1 MSTCEKQRRGVVSGR
16 QPCLRAERKPGNA
29 DADFFN
35 APGSPYR
42 GHRRYCKRRR
52 YKKWPGPL
60 LVKQL
65 ELTGICAELVRI
77 RFPCPNLDLVFP
89 IEARWINGVPKVQA
103 YAAFVVDG
111 A

>member
-1 MSTCEKQRRGVVSGR
+1 
-16 QPCLRAERKPGNA
+16 LYRASKAEGAITNKSARCAEAGA
-29 DADFFN
+29 DA
-35 APGSPYR
+35 AW
-42 GHRRYCKRRR
+42 KAALQ
-52 YKKWPGPL
+52 KAPGPL
-60 LVKQL
+60 LVFSQL

>member
-1 MSTCEKQRRGVVSGR
+1 MPLRFLESGGLHR
-16 QPCLRAERKPGNA
+16 SPRT
-29 DADFFN
+29 
-35 APGSPYR
+35 GS
-42 GHRRYCKRRR
+42 GRRR
-52 YKKWPGPL
+52 YKKRRGRFL
-60 LVKQL
+60 CSQL

-103 YAAFVVDG
+103 YAAFVVDR